1 MSDIAY
7 TIFYADDD
15 MDDQQIFKEIISEI
29 DRKDIV
35 LTLNNGNEVL
45 NILKAGT
52 CIPHLI
58 FLDIN
63 MPVKN
68 GFDVLK
74 EIKSDENLRSISII
88 ILSTSRNENS
98 ILQAKELGAALY
110 IVKPSNYYWYKKM
123 LRSVLSIDWIDNSIP
138 FKVVF

>member
-15 MDDQQIFKEIISEI
+15 IDDQQIFKEIISEI
-29 DRKDIV
+29 DRKDVV
-35 LTLNNGNEVL
+35 LTLNNGNEVM

-52 CIPHLI
+52 YIPHLI

-74 EIKSDENLRSISII
+74 EIKADEDLRSISII

-110 IVKPSNYYWYKKM
+110 IAKPSSYYWYKKI
-123 LRSVLSIDWIDNSIP
+123 LRSVLSMDWFI
-138 FKVVF
+138 VRYLLR